1 MKSEIK
7 KRDIPLLANYPKEDY
22 DTARKFAS
30 MVYKEFGS
38 FIRSVV
44 IFGGQSG
51 VKNHGKNDI
60 DILIIIDNVSF
71 FLTAPII
78 ETYRIVVSKLAN
90 QTSKRLHITTLRFTS
105 FWEYMRAAD
114 PIGVN
119 ILRTGI
125 ALVDTG
131 FFYPMQIM
139 LYEGRIRPSPE
150 AVNAYAARSASVV
163 FNSKMK
169 IMQAIMDLY
178 WGVIDSAHAALMK
191 QHEIPPAPKDI
202 HEHIDRKL
210 VQAGLVNKRCPSIIR
225 DFYLLSR
232 KILHRDIKEM
242 SGKDWDGLKIKA
254 EFFVNE
260 MKKVK
265 YRS

>member
-1 MKSEIK
+1 MKSKIE

-22 DTARKFAS
+22 DTARTFAS
-30 MVYKEFGS
+30 KVYKEFGT

-51 VKNHGKNDI
+51 AKDSKSDI

-78 ETYRIVVSKLAN
+78 ETYRIVVADLARE
-90 QTSKRLHITTLRFTS
+90 TSKRLHITTLRFTS

-169 IMQAIMDLY
+169 IMQAVMDLY

-202 HEHIDRKL
+202 HEHIERKL
-210 VQAGLVNKRCPSIIR
+210 VKTGLVNKRCPQIIR
-225 DFYLLSR
+225 EFYLLSR

-242 SGKDWDGLKIKA
+242 SGKDWDHLKDKA

-265 YRS
+265 YLS